1 MGVKFRSGPRSITS
15 LMNTSSRSV
24 QRNPN
29 IYSWEIFAVGGIFLL
44 SGATALVYQVAWM
57 RMLSLFFG
65 SDVYAAAITLSV
77 FMGGLSVGSWLAGRF
92 GDQFNRPLVIYGF
105 LEIGIAAYA
114 LVFPI
119 LLASFEITY
128 QSIYR
133 ESFEALPWLYQGAR
147 FLVAALTMLIPA
159 MLMGATLPIIIRQFA
174 VRAPELGK
182 HVGFFY
188 SVNTVGALLGTV
200 VGGFVLIPI
209 LGVKGS
215 VLVALIINFIIGL
228 AAIGIAF
235 RSRSRFKPLE
245 SRPRPVISVSQS
257 KKRQAVLL
265 AIAISGMAAL
275 ALEVVWM
282 RILVQSFSST
292 VYAFSI
298 MLSCFLFGIFFGSY
312 KVSGIIDQHNNPVRL
327 FATLECWLAG
337 TIALL
342 GVLTFVVPF
351 VFGTL
356 VWGLTDVTGGAFGVS
371 SIIAQFIVASIL
383 IVGPTIMLGATFPV
397 AVKIYTHDIEERA
410 FGTGSIY
417 AANTAGAVIGAVL
430 GGFILLP
437 LFGARGSLIIIAG
450 CFAIAGI
457 VLIRSEGRDQLR
469 RILFDPIFS
478 LAIGLLV
485 ISTVVVFLLPD
496 QTVLNFNQQQSAQP
510 DVIYHGEG
518 VSHTVDL
525 IRSDNGNT
533 IMMINGNIEADTT
546 LLQRRHFILKG
557 HLPLL
562 LHPDPADIA
571 IVGLG
576 LGITL
581 GASERHPTVK
591 NIRLVELS
599 PHIVEAHKYI
609 TDVTGDILA
618 SPKINL
624 RIDDGRNFM
633 AMTDESFDMI
643 TADPIHPRITGVGYL
658 YTKEYYEQ
666 IRKRLRPGGIVTQW
680 MPMYR
685 VSKDSF
691 DVAFRTF
698 VSVFPNASFWYVR
711 GHGLFVATIDD
722 FKVDYKTLSDRFDD
736 PAVRAD
742 MESIGIYSTEQ
753 FLGHLLMDAEHI
765 QKYLVRYDSD
775 KINTDDNAYLEYR
788 TPFEFTEKTEN
799 IVTDLVPFAGWD
811 IDRLMPD
818 SPVSVQRK
826 VQKYF
831 EDRRGKLISELSEPI
846 E

>member
-1 MGVKFRSGPRSITS
+1 MPGSGKQSVVKPMSTLSGGVRQ
-15 LMNTSSRSV
+15 SSNV
-24 QRNPN
+24 
-29 IYSWEIFAVGGIFLL
+29 YSWEILVIGMIFLF

-77 FMGGLSVGSWLAGRF
+77 FMGGLSMGSWLAGRF
-92 GDQFNRPLVIYGF
+92 GDGFSRPLAVYGF
-105 LEIGIAAYA
+105 LEVGIAAYA
-114 LVFPI
+114 LIFPV
-119 LLASFEITY
+119 LLASFEVMY

-133 ESFEALPWLYQGAR
+133 ESFETLPWLYQGAR
-147 FLVAALTMLIPA
+147 FSIASLTMLVPT
-159 MLMGATLPIIIRQFA
+159 MLMGATLPLIIRQFA
-174 VRAPELGK
+174 VRAPELGRR
-182 HVGFFY
+182 VGFFY

-200 VGGFVLIPI
+200 IGGFVLIPI
-209 LGVKGS
+209 LGIQGS
-215 VLVALIINFIIGL
+215 VFAALSANFIIGL
-228 AAIGIAF
+228 CAIAIAF
-235 RSRSRFKPLE
+235 RVPSG
-245 SRPRPVISVSQS
+245 PRTLQPVRRKSIDISQS
-257 KKRQAVLL
+257 KKRRATLL

-298 MLSCFLFGIFFGSY
+298 MLSCFLFGIYFGSH
-312 KVSGIIDQHNNPVRL
+312 KVSRIIDQHDDPVSL
-327 FATLECWLAG
+327 FAVLECWLG
-337 TIALL
+337 GSIALL

-356 VWGLTDVTGGAFGVS
+356 VWGLTDITGGAFGVS
-371 SIIAQFIVASIL
+371 SVIAQFVVASML
-383 IVGPTIMLGATFPV
+383 IMGPTIMLGATFPI
-397 AVKIYTHDIEERA
+397 AVKIYTHDIESRA
-410 FGTGSIY
+410 LGTGSVY
-417 AANTAGAVIGAVL
+417 AANTAGAVFGAMI
-430 GGFILLP
+430 GGFFLLPTFGARNSLIVIAASFMVAGIILARSKGRGQLRHLLTDHRFTLAFGLWTISSVAIILLP
-437 LFGARGSLIIIAG
+437 R
-450 CFAIAGI
+450 
-457 VLIRSEGRDQLR
+457 
-469 RILFDPIFS
+469 
-478 LAIGLLV
+478 
-485 ISTVVVFLLPD
+485 

-510 DVIYHGEG
+510 NVIYHGEG
-518 VSHTVDL
+518 VSHTVDM

-546 LLQRRHFILKG
+546 MLQRRHFILKG

-562 LHPDPADIA
+562 LHPKPTDIA

-581 GASERHPTVK
+581 GASERHPTVE

-599 PHIVEAHKYI
+599 PHIVNAHAYI
-609 TDVTGDILA
+609 ADVTGDVLA

-633 AMTDESFDMI
+633 AMSDENFDMI
-643 TADPIHPRITGVGYL
+643 TADPVHPRITGVGYL
-658 YTKEYYEQ
+658 YTREYYEQ
-666 IRKRLRPGGIVTQW
+666 IRKRLRHGGIITQW

-711 GHGLFVATIDD
+711 GHGLFVATIDE
-722 FKVDYKTLSDRFDD
+722 FKIDYKELAERFDA

-742 MESIGIYSTEQ
+742 MESIGIGSAEQ

-765 QKYLVRYDSD
+765 QEYLARSDSA

-788 TPFEFTEKTEN
+788 TPFEFTEKTES
-799 IVTDLVPFAGWD
+799 IVRDLVPFVGWD
-811 IDRLMPD
+811 IEKLMSD
-818 SPVSVQRK
+818 SPRDVRQR
-826 VQKYF
+826 VRKYF
-831 EDRRGKLISELSEPI
+831 NSRRGVLMSELSDPI